1 MQNKRAIVPMDFG
14 EIWNSTNAN
23 MNFFSLFFFVMW
35 FKTLTII
42 IMLRVDLKQ
51 YQIILLDALI

>member
-1 MQNKRAIVPMDFG
+1 MENKRAIVAMDF
-14 EIWNSTNAN
+14 EVIWNPTKYD
-23 MNFFSLFFFVMW
+23 MIFFHFLFFVMW